1 MATGY
6 SSIAVA
12 EARERLSNLLRGI
25 DGVTKLQRQAR
36 ENEQYNINASA
47 LYVAARHDLLAVQAD
62 FDIFKKFIDDNR
74 DKLYDKEAEYYAYKV
89 DNIRM
94 QLDYLT
100 DTIVIPSLVTPV
112 IPAGSSDND
121 DPGVSFP
128 AIITKVSD
136 GDTVTVEQI
145 LETSGMAPLSHVV
158 RIAGIDCP
166 ESGTTRGKFVKA
178 ATEAFWLGKE
188 VTVHYDRHTPTDL
201 YGRVLG
207 TIYYEDINF
216 AIWSLEH
223 CFTEPNL
230 KFGKNAF
237 VDGVEFKQAS
247 KRCVISWPQLG
258 KVRIISKPT
267 HASVYLG
274 LVGGDDSD
282 LRVSRGNTPLE
293 LDLPVGDYVLILA
306 SPGISSLRDV
316 ITVTDQEVILPVYVL
331 PSDADSSI
339 VRISTDPFD
348 VRAIVSV
355 DGDIIGI
362 APLNMSM
369 SNTDPHE
376 IVIAAEGYDTYSE
389 TISLSRDG
397 DVKNVVAKLT
407 V

>member
-6 SSIAVA
+6 SSIVVA

-74 DKLYDKEAEYYAYKV
+74 DKLYDKEAEYYAYKA

-188 VTVHYDRHTPTDL
+188 GTVH
-201 YGRVLG
+201 
-207 TIYYEDINF
+207 
-216 AIWSLEH
+216 
-223 CFTEPNL
+223 
-230 KFGKNAF
+230 
-237 VDGVEFKQAS
+237 
-247 KRCVISWPQLG
+247 
-258 KVRIISKPT
+258 
-267 HASVYLG
+267 
-274 LVGGDDSD
+274 
-282 LRVSRGNTPLE
+282 
-293 LDLPVGDYVLILA
+293 
-306 SPGISSLRDV
+306 
-316 ITVTDQEVILPVYVL
+316 
-331 PSDADSSI
+331 
-339 VRISTDPFD
+339 
-348 VRAIVSV
+348 
-355 DGDIIGI
+355 
-362 APLNMSM
+362 
-369 SNTDPHE
+369 
-376 IVIAAEGYDTYSE
+376 
-389 TISLSRDG
+389 
-397 DVKNVVAKLT
+397 
-407 V
+407 